1 MNSTAIE
8 KPRPTDENLSALPIT
23 VYTSCSEV
31 RNPVRLFANMLHDFW
46 LGRELAWRLFLRN
59 IRGLYRQ
66 TLFGLFWVFIPPLAN
81 TAIWIFLRNAGILD
95 TGIKDV
101 NPTIYILTGMILWQG
116 FIDAFKMPLDLMDKN
131 KNMISKLNFPR
142 ESLLLVGLGEVLF
155 DMLIRLALMVPI
167 IWLWGTPF
175 QLTWL
180 AAPLPILGLILLGMS
195 IGLILMPF
203 DSLYQDVGRFA
214 TVAIPFWMIIT
225 PIIYLPRT
233 DFPGS
238 LLNWLNPASPF
249 LLVARDWI
257 LFGTTGHWTV
267 ALIFAGLLVPLFLI
281 GLIVYRISIP
291 VLVERMNAA

>member
-1 MNSTAIE
+1 MNSPTIE
-8 KPRPTDENLSALPIT
+8 VPSPTDEEMSGLPIT
-23 VYTSCSEV
+23 VYTSRSEV

-59 IRGLYRQ
+59 LRGLYRQ

-95 TGIKDV
+95 TGIMDI

-155 DMLIRLALMVPI
+155 DMLIRLALLIPI
-167 IWLWGTPF
+167 FWLWGTPF

-249 LLVARDWI
+249 LLVAKDWI
-257 LFGTTGHWTV
+257 LFGTTGHWQV
-267 ALIFAGLLVPLFLI
+267 ALIYAVLVVPLFLI
-281 GLIVYRISIP
+281 GLIVYRLSIP